1 MKLISIINNLKIKTM
16 KIAVIGLLTLGA
28 LTVSACKE
36 NKEQTANTTM
46 QHDMNGM
53 TDGETMEGMSMNE
66 NMTVVEAKKSSA
78 NLDDLT
84 SNYMQLTSALADD
97 NAGEAA
103 SSGKDMVQSLA
114 KIDQTSFSTEQKKE
128 YADIVAEIK
137 EHAEHIA
144 ENAGNIEHQR
154 EHLDLLSADFYD
166 LVKDFGA
173 SKPVYKVFCPMYNDS
188 KGAFWLSS
196 SKDVKNPY
204 YGKGMLT
211 CGEVQEEIK

>member
-1 MKLISIINNLKIKTM
+1 M

-53 TDGETMEGMSMNE
+53 KDGETMEGMSMNE

-114 KIDQTSFSTEQKKE
+114 KIDQTSFSTEQNKE
-128 YADIVAEIK
+128 YADIV
-137 EHAEHIA
+137 A